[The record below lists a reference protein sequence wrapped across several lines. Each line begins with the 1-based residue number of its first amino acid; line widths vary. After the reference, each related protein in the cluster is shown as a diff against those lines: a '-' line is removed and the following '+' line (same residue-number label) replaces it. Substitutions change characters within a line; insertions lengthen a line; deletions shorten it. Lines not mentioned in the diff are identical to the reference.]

1 MNEQEVISQRKK
13 ARANWELLQMR
24 KRSGLIPQSAVDEA
38 LQIYEALVRYQVPIF
53 AEPLVIVEKSV
64 PVGPVVT
71 LPEFTALLEQL
82 TLEKSEAHKQMCI
95 RSNQLAHIPDDMNAK
110 SLVDEIQT
118 FKAQRTELGT
128 KIAYLKANG
137 QLPVVDE
144 PAQAEQQSEFLDSLP
159 TEKYE
164 LAKLLKDSILPNLSK
179 ARGKLRLA
187 KDEVKK
193 VHYSQ
198 KIAKLETEAALIR
211 SRMSSLS

>member
-1 MNEQEVISQRKK
+1 
-13 ARANWELLQMR
+13 
-24 KRSGLIPQSAVDEA
+24 
-38 LQIYEALVRYQVPIF
+38 
-53 AEPLVIVEKSV
+53 
-64 PVGPVVT
+64 
-71 LPEFTALLEQL
+71 LLEQL

-187 KDEVKK
+187 KDEVKRCITAK
-193 VHYSQ
+193 KLPNWKQ
-198 KIAKLETEAALIR
+198 KPH
-211 SRMSSLS
+211 